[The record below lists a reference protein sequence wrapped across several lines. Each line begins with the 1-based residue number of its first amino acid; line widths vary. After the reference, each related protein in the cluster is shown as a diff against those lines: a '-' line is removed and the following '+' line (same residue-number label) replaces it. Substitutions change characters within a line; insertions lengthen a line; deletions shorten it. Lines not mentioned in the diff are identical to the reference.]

1 MLVIEF
7 GMPQATLLRAQIRLY
22 AAQSVVIS
30 VLAVVVALARDV
42 AKLYGLAAFSV
53 PLKVIAVPLVMLR
66 LLRRTNQGIASSRA
80 LGVASMVLLAVGVA
94 AFGFFASARF
104 GLGSPVLPA
113 AALAVAIVLVPPVGF
128 EPTPYGF

>member
-94 AFGFFASARF
+94 AFGFFASAKF
-104 GLGSPVLPA
+104 GLGNPVLPA